1 MPQAGKLKEI
11 VMEALSL
18 ERVANTGETL
28 ELVWADGLVQHI
40 TWSDLRRKC
49 PCAVCQVEREKP
61 TPVEPVKPANL
72 LAVID
77 RAETLPIKPTSFRA
91 VGNYAYAISF
101 SDGHSSGIYSLSTL
115 RQIGN

>member
-1 MPQAGKLKEI
+1 
-11 VMEALSL
+11 MEPLSL
-18 ERVANTGETL
+18 ERVANTGDTL
-28 ELVWADGLVQHI
+28 ELVWADGLVQRI
-40 TWSDLRRKC
+40 SWGDLRRKC
-49 PCAVCQVEREKP
+49 PCAVCQVEREKSHS
-61 TPVEPVKPANL
+61 TEDMKQANP

-77 RAETLPIKPTSFRA
+77 RAETLPIRPTAFRA